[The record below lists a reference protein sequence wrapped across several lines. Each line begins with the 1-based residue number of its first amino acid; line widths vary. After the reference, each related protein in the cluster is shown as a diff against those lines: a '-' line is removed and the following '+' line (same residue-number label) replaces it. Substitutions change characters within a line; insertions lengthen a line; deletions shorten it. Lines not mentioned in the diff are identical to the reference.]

1 MLPTSYFY
9 KSILTEEA
17 KSSPRLTIASYLLD
31 IPQSGI
37 DVLISFLA
45 KIINK

>member
-9 KSILTEEA
+9 KCILTEEA

-31 IPQSGI
+31 IAQSGI

>member
-17 KSSPRLTIASYLLD
+17 KSSPTIASYLLD